1 MYFMNYTLCKPQ
13 YILAIQMWTL
23 AHYLSLLVTVNILS
37 DNRHWLNFL
46 SLLGIT
52 DYLVAPRITNEHLAY
67 LQVLIQDHHSTFKEI
82 YPDAS
87 RNPKLH
93 YLTHAARLISK

>member
-1 MYFMNYTLCKPQ
+1 MYFMYYTLCEPQ
-13 YILAIQMWTL
+13 CILAIQMWTL
-23 AHYLSLLVTVNILS
+23 AHYLPFLVAENILS
-37 DNRHWLNFL
+37 DDRHWLNFL

-67 LQVLIQDHHSTFKEI
+67 LKVLIQDHHSTFKEI

-87 RNPKLH
+87 RIPKLH
-93 YLTHAARLISK
+93 YLTHTARLISK